1 MKVVHWN
8 TSKKGQ
14 QMSGVKNYEDNL
26 FENLKNIDGNL
37 EIERIQRSE
46 SAIFGSMPLSWLF
59 RYKCKD
65 ADIVHATF
73 HMVAPAKLFRKTN
86 TFLVTVHD
94 IAPFLYPS
102 VLDDISL
109 KLQWKLTPYSLK
121 KADKIIAISNF
132 TKNELIRL
140 LKIREEKIDVVH
152 YGINHEIFKP
162 LDKYENRKKLGLD
175 EDGYYI
181 LTTVTEHKRKR
192 VDLVK
197 KLARRLHE
205 KNSDIRII
213 KTGEGYGKEY
223 DNILGLGY
231 IENNQMPILYNA
243 ADIYYHPAEYEG
255 FGLPVLE
262 AMACG
267 TPVIANDV
275 ASIPE
280 IVKEKRYLINLE
292 EEDYF
297 DILEDK
303 IEKFLDIKRDETLIN
318 ISKKF
323 TWEKAAEETFKVY
336 DTLMVDR

>member
-26 FENLKNIDGNL
+26 FENLKNIYGNL

-46 SAIFGSMPLSWLF
+46 SKIFGSMPFSWLF
-59 RYKCKD
+59 RYNCKD

-73 HMVAPAKLFRKTN
+73 HMVAPAKLFHKTN

-102 VLDDISL
+102 VLEDISL
-109 KLQWKLTPYSLK
+109 KLQWKLTPYSVK

-132 TKNELIRL
+132 TKNELVRI
-140 LKIREEKIDVVH
+140 LKIREEKIDVVY
-152 YGINHEIFKP
+152 YGINHDIFKP
-162 LDKYENRKKLGLD
+162 LDKYENRKKLGLN
-175 EDGYYI
+175 EEGYYI
-181 LTTVTEHKRKR
+181 LTTVTEQKRKR

-197 KLARRLHE
+197 KLAKRLQE
-205 KNSDIRII
+205 NNLDITII
-213 KTGEGYGKEY
+213 KTGAGYGTEY
-223 DNILGLGY
+223 DNIQGLGY

-267 TPVIANDV
+267 TPIIANDV

-318 ISKKF
+318 ISKRF